1 VLHARNGVVIVNP
14 DLILVFLS
22 SNGKL
27 QHLIDI
33 LAGGQRVLT
42 GTEARGMIIR
52 RMHERNTDM
61 LYVPL
66 ILIAAAAAAGAV
78 HYMNRKEPENPGISS
93 ETVVSLSMDQIEL
106 LLARL
111 EREEPPEPR
120 MGAMCY
126 APMMIPDS
134 AEYICPACG
143 EKTMYG
149 GGMFAYMNH
158 ELEAARRLAESIDA
172 ATDFSVVLDESSFC
186 EFCSVHGVGSAVLV
200 LRVVGENGEETSNS
214 VSVDD
219 LRKLDAFL
227 KGSLCW
233 TTSNDGQE
241 PLQRYAGRMRELL
254 GI

>member
-1 VLHARNGVVIVNP
+1 M
-14 DLILVFLS
+14 
-22 SNGKL
+22 
-27 QHLIDI
+27 
-33 LAGGQRVLT
+33 T
-42 GTEARGMIIR
+42 GSAHRGMIIR
-52 RMHERNTDM
+52 RLHERNTDM

-78 HYMNRKEPENPGISS
+78 HCMNRKEPANPGMTSQ
-93 ETVVSLSMDQIEL
+93 TVVSLSMDQIEL

-111 EREEPPEPR
+111 EKEEPPEPT

-134 AEYICPACG
+134 AEYICPVCG

-158 ELEAARRLAESIDA
+158 ELEAARRLAVSINA
-172 ATDFSVVLDESSFC
+172 STDFSVVLDESSFC
-186 EFCSVHGVGSAVLV
+186 SFCSVHGVGSAVLV
-200 LRVVGENGEETSNS
+200 LRVSGENGEETANS

-219 LRKLDAFL
+219 LRKLDSFL
-227 KGSLCW
+227 KGSLYW
-233 TTSNDGQE
+233 VTSNDGQE
-241 PLQRYAGRMRELL
+241 PLQGHAERMRELL